1 MKIQSDDDDSM
12 SSFDLAGQAAEIA
25 DRQSQWTRLWHDSPT
40 SPDPEEPWASI
51 ELNHRMNFDLW
62 HEEDVA
68 RRDDLPAERI
78 RDAKRA
84 IDRFNQRRNDAVER
98 IDEWILGTIQNTNPG
113 SPLHSETVGMIVD
126 RLSIL
131 SLKLYHMEIEAGRES
146 AEATQRERCQVKA
159 SILATQRCDLTMCL
173 DSLLMDLRAG
183 RRQFRLYR
191 QFKMYNDPTL
201 NPQLYS
207 KLGASISRPATL

>member
-1 MKIQSDDDDSM
+1 MNSV
-12 SSFDLAGQAAEIA
+12 DLAGMAAEITE
-25 DRQSQWTRLWHDSPT
+25 RQSRWTQLWHDTPT

-84 IDRFNQRRNDAVER
+84 IDRFNQRRNDAAER
-98 IDEWILGTIQNTNPG
+98 IDAWILGTIANPNPG
-113 SPLHSETVGMIVD
+113 SPLHSETAGMIVD

-131 SLKLYHMEIEAGRES
+131 SLKIYHMEIEAVRES
-146 AEATQRERCQVKA
+146 AEPLHRERCRAKA
-159 SILATQRCDLTMCL
+159 SILATQRSDLTTCL
-173 DSLLMDLRAG
+173 DALLADLRAG

-191 QFKMYNDPTL
+191 QFKMYNDPNM
-201 NPQLYS
+201 NPQLYKNS
-207 KLGASISRPATL
+207 GTPAC

>member
-1 MKIQSDDDDSM
+1 
-12 SSFDLAGQAAEIA
+12 
-25 DRQSQWTRLWHDSPT
+25 
-40 SPDPEEPWASI
+40 
-51 ELNHRMNFDLW
+51 MNFDLW

-84 IDRFNQRRNDAVER
+84 IDRLNQRRNDAVER
-98 IDEWILGTIQNTNPG
+98 IDEWILGTIPNLDPG
-113 SPLHSETVGMIVD
+113 SPLHSETAGMIVD

-131 SLKLYHMEIEAGRES
+131 SLKLFHMEIEAGRES
-146 AEATQRERCQVKA
+146 AEATHRERCQAKA
-159 SILATQRCDLTMCL
+159 STLATQRSDLTACL
-173 DSLLMDLRAG
+173 DSLLVDLQAG

-191 QFKMYNDPTL
+191 QFKMYNDPML

-207 KLGASISRPATL
+207 KPGTSIP